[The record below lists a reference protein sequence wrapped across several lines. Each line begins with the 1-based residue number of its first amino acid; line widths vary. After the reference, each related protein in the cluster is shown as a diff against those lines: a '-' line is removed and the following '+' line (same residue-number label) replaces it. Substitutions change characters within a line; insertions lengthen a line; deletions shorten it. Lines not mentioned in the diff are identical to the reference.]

1 MLADKFIS
9 ANALTEDLL
18 NKSFYPAIVKRAIEE
33 APAVEPAFGWI
44 PVTESINCALQST
57 SGIEDAIEKLAQY
70 EDMEEQGKLVLYPTN
85 AYCIVGNEI
94 RKGFVFEVTYCV
106 CRKPLYT
113 VRYDDYS
120 LDKHTGYLGLSV
132 FLTREEAEE
141 ALKELQS

>member
-1 MLADKFIS
+1 MRFTNRYSNGNSFIM
-9 ANALTEDLL
+9 
-18 NKSFYPAIVKRAIEE
+18 
-33 APAVEPAFGWI
+33 
-44 PVTESINCALQST
+44 NCVLQST

-120 LDKHTGYLGLSV
+120 LNKHTGYLGLSV